1 MSPARRTHRR
11 RDWPRGLYEPRP
23 GYYVWRHPDGKTYA
37 LGAIPF
43 AHARH
48 QALQANAHLMASAP
62 SLMDK
67 LTGAANSIGQLL
79 DKMPE
84 ATKANTVK
92 TQRSQDKA
100 IREALGKTAC
110 MALTTQHC
118 AEFIE
123 GVRDSGKERQAQ
135 ALRSRLI
142 AVCRRGQEL
151 GWLEHN
157 PAEATGNPLV
167 MVKRGRLTLDLF
179 HAIHAVAG
187 QVADWLPLAMMLGIV
202 TGQDRSTICAMQWK
216 DIKADEGERVLI
228 VQRSKTADTNAPV
241 SIPLRLRLDVLGVT
255 LEDLLQRP
263 ARVTRHVIHHQR
275 PFGNAP
281 VGAPVFPDRV
291 SHAFTEA
298 RALAGIPDT
307 LPDGKTAPTFHEL
320 RSLARRLYDTQG
332 NVDTQALLG
341 HADAKTGALYADPRG
356 AEPVRV
362 AIR

>member
-1 MSPARRTHRR
+1 MSPARRSHRR

-23 GYYVWRHPDGKTYA
+23 AYYVWRHPDGRTFA

-48 QALQANAHLMASAP
+48 QAIQANAYLLTQAP
-62 SLMDK
+62 TLIDK
-67 LTGAANSIGQLL
+67 LTGAANTVGDLL
-79 DKMPE
+79 DKMPA
-84 ATKANTVK
+84 ATKPNTIK

-100 IREALGKTAC
+100 IREALG
-110 MALTTQHC
+110 ALTCLNLGTKHC

-123 GVRDSGKERQAQ
+123 AVRESGRERQAQ

-151 GWLEHN
+151 GWLDHN
-157 PAEATGNPLV
+157 PAEATSNPLV
-167 MVKRGRLTLDLF
+167 QVKRGRLTLDTF
-179 HAIHAVAG
+179 KAIYAVAG

-202 TGQDRSTICAMQWK
+202 TGQDRSTICAMQWR
-216 DIKADEGERVLI
+216 DIQTIEGERALV

-241 SIPLRLRLDVLGVT
+241 AIPLRLRLDVLGVS
-255 LEDLLQRP
+255 LEELLQRP

-275 PFGNAP
+275 PYGNAP

-298 RALAGIPDT
+298 RILAGIHDT
-307 LPDGKTAPTFHEL
+307 LPDGKLAPTFHEL
-320 RSLARRLYDTQG
+320 RSLARRLYDKQG
-332 NVDTQALLG
+332 NVDSQALLG

-356 AEPVRV
+356 AEPVCVTVR
-362 AIR
+362 